1 VKKVAI
7 VQSNYIPWKGYFHMI
22 HDVDEFILF
31 DDMQYTRRDWRNRND
46 IKTPNGLL
54 RLSVPVKT
62 KGKYFQ
68 KIQDTQIDGNG
79 WAKEHWTSITL
90 NYKKA
95 PYFKEISELLEPLY
109 LNTKYN
115 NISELNQTFLKA
127 VCRYM
132 NINTIISKSSDYQ
145 IIEGKTERLANIC
158 LQANADEYISGK
170 AAQIYMEPKVFS
182 DLEIKLTWFEY
193 PNYREYSQLWG
204 EYIHNVSVIDLLFNC
219 GSESLKYIIKG
230 HL

>member
-1 VKKVAI
+1 MKKVAI

-22 HDVDEFILF
+22 HEVDEFILF

-54 RLSVPVKT
+54 RLSVPVQT

-68 KIQDTQIDGNG
+68 KIQDTQIDGSA
-79 WAKEHWTSITL
+79 WAKEHWTTITL

-95 PYFKEISELLEPLY
+95 KYFKEISELLEPLY
-109 LNTKYN
+109 LNAEYK
-115 NISELNQTFLKA
+115 NISDLNQVFLKA

-145 IIEGKTERLANIC
+145 IIEGKTERLADIC

-182 DLEIKLTWFEY
+182 EIGIKLTWFEY
-193 PNYREYSQLWG
+193 PNYLEYDQLWG
-204 EYIHNVSVIDLLFNC
+204 EFAHNVSIIDLLFNC
-219 GSESLKYIIKG
+219 GKNSLSYIG
-230 HL
+230 R